1 MIQVAPPEVYMKTWR
16 RLLGNERGVALPLAM
31 ILLMI
36 LTMLTITFMSLGAV
50 EPQISRNLSD
60 GARARQLAESGI
72 EWAYNQLSGKTFDS
86 LLTASSTSP
95 TAAPGACGTG
105 LSCVVICTGGVACST
120 LGSGDQSMPGL
131 TTTSGTFLVTIR
143 NDLSSNTGDQALIG
157 SGNTVDGSATL
168 DSNNIVILKSTG
180 TFNGASRTITA
191 VIERGKL
198 LFNAAVNLPG
208 DQGDTFIDTP
218 NAGWTIDG
226 RDWRDS
232 DTTSPGG
239 AAALKYGIATSST
252 SIESDVEDAFDTSAK
267 RTFVQG
273 KNETGGSS
281 VTTGHNTMQTD
292 NTLTKSMINDFMAN
306 LAANPQTQI
315 IESTHA
321 CSYAAGSGDRNKP
334 EGLRMTGISGTPNIV
349 TVTNN
354 GSCGTPINQTVNI
367 GTASSPKMLYV
378 KGEFDPNSLFRGLV
392 VEGNEPITGYGILVI
407 EDSDLAFVQ
416 SSNFRWNGIVLVTGR
431 NNSTAFLG
439 NSSTDTEIRGALV
452 VNETNPL
459 EPCCFYEFYASGG
472 GDMKLRASKENIDRA
487 LLALYNMRISAFRE
501 N

>member
-1 MIQVAPPEVYMKTWR
+1 MIQAEVNMKTWR

-31 ILLMI
+31 ILLMV

-72 EWAYNQLSGKTFDS
+72 EWAYNQLQGKEFNHST
-86 LLTASSTSP
+86 LLGGTAT
-95 TAAPGACGTG
+95 
-105 LSCVVICTGGVACST
+105 TGGVC
-120 LGSGDQSMPGL
+120 GSGITCFILGGANQTLPGL
-131 TTTSGTFLVTIR
+131 TSSSGTFTVTLR
-143 NDLSSNTGDQALIG
+143 NDRDSIAGDSALIG
-157 SGNTVDGSATL
+157 TGNPVDSSATF
-168 DSNNIVILKSTG
+168 DNNNIVIIRSTG
-180 TFNGASRTITA
+180 TFPFGATNAASRTITA

-208 DQGDTFIDTP
+208 DQGDTYIDTP
-218 NAGWTIDG
+218 NSGWSIDG
-226 RDWRDS
+226 RDWKDS
-232 DTTSPGG
+232 DTSSPTG
-239 AAALKYGIATSST
+239 AAGLKYGIATST
-252 SIESDVEDAFDTSAK
+252 TAIESDVESAFDTSAK

-281 VTTGHNTMQTD
+281 VTTGYNTMQTD
-292 NTLTKSMINDFMAN
+292 ATLTKGMINDFMAN

-315 IESTHA
+315 IDSTHA
-321 CSYAAGSGDRNKP
+321 CSYPAGSGDRNKP
-334 EGLRMTGISGTPNIV
+334 EGLRMTPTGTANVV

-354 GSCGTPINQTVNI
+354 ASACGGSTNVNQTVDL
-367 GTASSPKMLYV
+367 GTASSPKMLYI
-378 KGEFDPNSLFRGLV
+378 KGEYDPSSLFRGLV
-392 VEGNEPITGYGILVI
+392 VEGSQPITGYGILVI

-416 SSNFRWNGIVLVTGR
+416 SGNFRWNGIVLVTGR
-431 NNSTAFLG
+431 NNSTAFLS
-439 NSSTDTEIRGALV
+439 NSDTEIRGALV

-459 EPCCFYEFYASGG
+459 EPCCYYEFYASSS
-472 GDMKLRASKENIDRA
+472 GDMRLRASKENIDRA